1 VTARQTRIGATY
13 AALAIALIAAFALSL
28 WVGRAPWAAGTS
40 LGDLWSADPQ
50 AARLIFWELRW
61 PRALLALL
69 IGGALGLAGAALQGL
84 LRNPLADPG
93 VTGASSIASLGAVLI
108 FYYGLADAWPYAL
121 PLAGIAGAGVSVFAL
136 YAIAGRG
143 ASTLTLILA
152 GVAIAS
158 LGGALVSLALNLA
171 PSPYAALEI
180 LFWLLGSLVDRSMQD
195 VWLAGPFILVGACL
209 LLAAGRGLDALALGE
224 ETARSSGVDIDRTR
238 WLVIGGTALAIGA
251 AVAVT
256 GVIGFI
262 GLVAPHLLRRF
273 VRHRP
278 SALLGASFLGGATLL
293 LLADVVSRLLSF
305 GPELHIG
312 VVTALVGAP
321 FFLWLVFATRSER

>member
-1 VTARQTRIGATY
+1 MTPSSRKLSAVY
-13 AALAIALIAAFALSL
+13 AALAVLLTLAMTLALL
-28 WVGRAPWAAGTS
+28 VGRAAAPTGAS
-40 LGDLWSADPQ
+40 LMQLWQTDAESA
-50 AARLIFWELRW
+50 ALIFWELRL
-61 PRALLALL
+61 PRALLGLAV
-69 IGGALGLAGAALQGL
+69 GGALGLAGAALQGL

-93 VTGASSIASLGAVLI
+93 VTGASSIAALAAVVV
-108 FYYGLADAWPYAL
+108 FYYGLAEHFAYAL
-121 PLAGIAGAGVSVFAL
+121 PLAGIGGAATSVLAL

-152 GVAIAS
+152 GVAISS

-180 LFWLLGSLVDRSMQD
+180 LFWMMGSLVDRSMQQ
-195 VWLAGPFILVGACL
+195 VWLAAPFIVIGALL
-209 LLAAGRGLDALALGE
+209 LLAAARGLDALSLGE
-224 ETARSSGVDIDRTR
+224 ETARSTGVEVDRTR
-238 WLVIGGTALAIGA
+238 WLVIGGTALAVGA
-251 AVAVT
+251 AVSVS

-262 GLVAPHLLRRF
+262 GLVAPHLLRPW
-273 VRHRP
+273 VGHKP
-278 SALLGASFLGGATLL
+278 SALLGASFLGGASLL
-293 LLADVVSRLLSF
+293 LLADVVSRLLSP